1 MGVSRGV
8 SSERAQRA
16 SRNGGPRGYDDVCWV
31 LGEAGGCEIIG
42 YDNFGARYFAND
54 KFTIS
59 LHGQRNDILSAT
71 CARA

>member
-31 LGEAGGCEIIG
+31 LGEAGDVKLSETIISAL
-42 YDNFGARYFAND
+42 DISQ
-54 KFTIS
+54 TIS
-59 LHGQRNDILSAT
+59 SR
-71 CARA
+71 